1 MDERDFK
8 KIEEIFQRHIGI
20 VSENFQHR
28 LDIVAEGY
36 RMLSEKIDRS
46 KAELETRIGCV
57 ERKLDIVAADL
68 KAHREDTEVHKKVYK
83 VEED

>member
-1 MDERDFK
+1 MDERDLK

-57 ERKLDIVAADL
+57 ERKLDIVAAQG
-68 KAHREDTEVHKKVYK
+68 KRPRRKSTR
-83 VEED
+83 